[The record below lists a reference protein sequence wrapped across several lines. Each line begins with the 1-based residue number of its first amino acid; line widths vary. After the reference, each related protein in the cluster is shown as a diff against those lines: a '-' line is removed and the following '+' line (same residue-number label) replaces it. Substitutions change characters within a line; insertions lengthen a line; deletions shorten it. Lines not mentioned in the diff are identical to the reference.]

1 MTTSTTKKGYR
12 VAKEVKEQIL
22 KRIKDEGISVSQAG
36 QEHGVA
42 TQTIYAWL
50 TKGASQNP
58 SWTEFAK
65 LKKENKG
72 LLELVGALTVKLSAA
87 QKNN

>member
-1 MTTSTTKKGYR
+1 MASTTKKGYR
-12 VAKEVKEQIL
+12 VSKDVKEQIL

-36 QEHGVA
+36 QEHGVS
-42 TQTIYAWL
+42 TQTIYSWL
-50 TKGASQNP
+50 TKGVSQNP
-58 SWTEFAK
+58 SWSEFSK

-72 LLELVGALTVKLSAA
+72 LLELVGSLTVKLSQA